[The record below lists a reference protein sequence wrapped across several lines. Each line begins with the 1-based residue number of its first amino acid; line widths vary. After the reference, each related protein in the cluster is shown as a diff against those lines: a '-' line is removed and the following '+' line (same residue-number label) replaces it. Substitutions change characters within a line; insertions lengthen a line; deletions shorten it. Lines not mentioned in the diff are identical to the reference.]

1 MLTSNEIRDRIR
13 EGLERAMSIS
23 PPILDTE
30 AYYKRW
36 DNRQRPAYEIRLPA
50 DQYADMRSAVSSD
63 IPYLLNTLQVTAD
76 ALAEADTPE
85 TRRVL
90 DLMWTVLNSDPR
102 SLPPELRPF
111 IEYAAILSR

>member
-1 MLTSNEIRDRIR
+1 MITSNEIRDRIR

-23 PPILDTE
+23 QPILDTE

-36 DNRQRPAYEIRLPA
+36 DNRQRPAYEIRLPI

-63 IPYLLNTLQVTAD
+63 IPYLLSTLQVTAD

-102 SLPPELRPF
+102 RLPPELRPF
-111 IEYAAILSR
+111 IEYVTRLSL

>member
-1 MLTSNEIRDRIR
+1 MSTSNEIRDRIR

-23 PPILDTE
+23 QSILNTD

-36 DNRQRPAYEIRLPA
+36 DNLQRPAYEFRVPA
-50 DQYADMRSAVSSD
+50 DQYADMRSAVSDD
-63 IPYLLNTLQVTAD
+63 IPYLLSAIQATAD

-90 DLMWTVLNSDPR
+90 DLMWTVLNGDPR
-102 SLPPELRPF
+102 TLPPELKTF
-111 IEYAAILSR
+111 IKSATTLSR